1 VLSRILLLTVL
12 ISIDLGE
19 SINKYTVRDCMV
31 MMKVAAKKWKIEIM
45 VDEHFRFDGNMK
57 SN

>member
-1 VLSRILLLTVL
+1 
-12 ISIDLGE
+12 
-19 SINKYTVRDCMV
+19 MV